1 MKLKLLF
8 AFLFLGQCLFAQN
21 DTIKLNEVVVSD
33 VQLRDNTVSQ
43 TVLQLNDSIIHQNQP
58 ALTSLLN
65 YNSVI
70 YFKENGY
77 GMVSS
82 ASFRGT
88 TAQQTAV
95 LWNGININSQ
105 LLGQTDFNT
114 VTTRDFNSISVKSGG
129 GSVIYGSGAIG
140 GTVHLNNEFQF
151 KDQFRNELYLGY
163 GSFNTINTQYR
174 LNAGSE
180 KWNTQISFSRNSSDN
195 DYPFVGTDEKNTNGQ
210 YFNTTVNA
218 NIGYKIN
225 AKNVLK
231 LYSQFYED
239 ERHFALTSANAIKTK
254 YRNYYTRNLLVW
266 TNYSGAF
273 TSNVKAAILK
283 ERYQYYDNIE
293 NDNFSF
299 GEVKTFIGKYDVV
312 YSISKNMKLNAIF
325 DYTINEGEGE
335 GIGEATRKIGSGVL
349 LFKHQ
354 VSDSFMYEIS
364 GRKEITDAYQS
375 PFLFSAGATY
385 AVTKWYKLKLNGS
398 HNFRIPTFNDL
409 YWKPGGNLNLRPES
423 AYQADFGQEFTFNG
437 LKLTATAYYMKIKDM
452 LRWLPTS
459 EGYWAPVNTDKVQS
473 YGAEVLLDY
482 TKKMGA
488 HELGLKG
495 TYAYTVSEDETT
507 KKQLI
512 YVPYHKLTGAVS
524 YSYKNMAAYYQTLY
538 NGEVFT
544 LSDNDPKYM
553 VKDYLVSNFGI
564 DYSIG
569 KKSQYRLGAQVRNLT
584 NEKYESVVSRLM
596 PGRNYNIT
604 LTLIF

>member
-1 MKLKLLF
+1 MRLKLLF
-8 AFLFLGQCLFAQN
+8 ALLFLSQLLLAQN
-21 DTIKLNEVVVSD
+21 DTINLNEVIVSD
-33 VQLRDNTVSQ
+33 VQLRDNNVSQ
-43 TVLQLNDSIIHQNQP
+43 TVLKLNDSIIQQNQP

-129 GSVIYGSGAIG
+129 GSVVYGSGAIG
-140 GTVHLNNEFQF
+140 GTVHLNTDFRFREAFQ
-151 KDQFRNELYLGY
+151 NELYLGY

-174 LNAGSE
+174 LNAGTK

-195 DYPFVGTDEKNTNGQ
+195 DYPFVGSDEKNTNGE
-210 YFNTTVNA
+210 YYNATVNA

-225 AKNVLK
+225 DKNSLK

-239 ERHFALTSANAIKTK
+239 ERHFSITSENAIRTK
-254 YRNYYTRNLLVW
+254 YRNTNSRNLLVW
-266 TNYSGAF
+266 TNSAGQF
-273 TSNVKAAILK
+273 TSNVKAAFLK
-283 ERYQYYDNIE
+283 ERYQYYDNIQS
-293 NDNFSF
+293 DNFSF
-299 GEVKTFIGKYDVV
+299 GEVQTFIAKYDVV
-312 YSISKNMKLNAIF
+312 YAITENIKLNAII
-325 DYTINEGEGE
+325 DYTINDGEGE
-335 GIGEATRKIGSGVL
+335 GIGEAKRKIGSGVV
-349 LFKHQ
+349 LFKHK
-354 VSDSFMYEIS
+354 VSDAFTYEVS

-375 PFLFSAGATY
+375 PFLFSAGATC
-385 AVTKWYKLKLNGS
+385 AVTNWYKVKLNGS

-423 AYQADFGQEFTFNG
+423 AYQADLGQEFSFGG
-437 LKLTATAYYMKIKDM
+437 LRLTATAYYMKIKDM

-459 EGYWAPVNTDKVQS
+459 EGYWAPVNTDRVQS

-482 TKKMGA
+482 THKIGS
-488 HELGLKG
+488 HELGVKG
-495 TYAYTVSEDETT
+495 TYAYTVSEDENTN
-507 KKQLI
+507 KQLI

-524 YSYKNMAAYYQTLY
+524 YAFKNFGAYYQALY

-564 DYSIG
+564 DYRIG
-569 KKSQYRLGAQVRNLT
+569 KKNTYRLGAQVRNLT
-584 NEKYESVVSRLM
+584 NEKYESVASRLM
-596 PGRNYNIT
+596 PGRNYNVT